1 MGNNKAEKKNGISKT
16 AESRMAD
23 HNSFAPGERD
33 KERNY
38 GLDVLRCVAM
48 IMVVILHFLDKGG
61 LLRALSD
68 EGSFTAKD
76 VTAWLLEALC
86 IVAVNLYMLM
96 SGYLLYQG
104 RFKLSR
110 LLGLVGKVWLYSVMV
125 GFIGIAL
132 GTPAEP
138 VDTYFKLR
146 LLFPISM
153 NTYWF
158 MTAYIFFYMLV
169 PILGIA
175 ARAMTRTQMKVMLG
189 CLIFFHVIIK
199 SITPAQLTVDAS
211 GMDAMWYVVLFFAS
225 VYIRRFCSK
234 NVTEVVQSNGTVA
247 ERSNVTDTG
256 GLNETLA
263 EHSNGLSGN
272 SITYVLL
279 YVVAALLIFGEAMAL
294 RTVYIKTGSLSY
306 ILNISYAYNHVLVLL
321 ASILLFIAFLKA
333 KIPSGIGKVF
343 AFLGKYSLGV
353 YLLHENLSVRYAW
366 EPLLGSGRAV
376 SPMGVIGTAA
386 LAGVVVFISGVI
398 ADLIGTKI
406 AGFMLDLIK
415 KAPVFKKIA
424 LAVSKAD
431 SAFDGAL
438 ND

>member
-1 MGNNKAEKKNGISKT
+1 MGNNKAEKKKEISKT

-61 LLRALSD
+61 LLRTLSD
-68 EGSFTAKD
+68 EGNFTAKD

-104 RFKLSR
+104 RFRLSR

-169 PILGIA
+169 PVLGIA

-211 GMDAMWYVVLFFAS
+211 GMDAMWYVVLFFVS

-247 ERSNVTDTG
+247 ES
-256 GLNETLA
+256 
-263 EHSNGLSGN
+263 SNGLSGN
-272 SITYVLL
+272 SVTYVLL

-321 ASILLFIAFLKA
+321 ASVLLFIAFLKA

-366 EPLLGSGRAV
+366 EPLLGSGRAA
-376 SPMGVIGTAA
+376 SPVGVIGTSV

-398 ADLIGTKI
+398 VDLIGTKI
-406 AGFMLDLIK
+406 AGFMLYLIK

-431 SAFDGAL
+431 SAFDGVL